1 MQNHFNI
8 SYFIKMC
15 QIFKSLEFYLGH
27 PGKEDVRLKIK
38 TIYAEKYKPGH
49 DYKKHKPVHDYKKQ
63 KLFEVIKNKT
73 CLRL

>member
-1 MQNHFNI
+1 
-8 SYFIKMC
+8 MC

-38 TIYAEKYKPGH
+38 TIYAENINLFTITKNINLFTITKN
-49 DYKKHKPVHDYKKQ
+49 KN
-63 KLFEVIKNKT
+63 LFEVIKNKT